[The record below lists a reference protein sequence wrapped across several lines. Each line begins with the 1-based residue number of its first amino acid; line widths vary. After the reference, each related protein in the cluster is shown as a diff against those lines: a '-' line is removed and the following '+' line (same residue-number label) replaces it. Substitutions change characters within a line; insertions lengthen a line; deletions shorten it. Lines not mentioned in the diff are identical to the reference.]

1 MATNL
6 YFRRFRRAVR
16 NTISFVHGLGI
27 GTATL
32 FKGREGMRAY
42 ATSMQERL
50 EATQKEIL
58 KSEENV
64 MFVTIGLA
72 LTTWARME
80 EALVRIV
87 QILLSAP
94 GPKVGL
100 IMYSIINFNAWLTII
115 DELYAL
121 EPRLAAFKP
130 RWNKVA
136 RRIRKIKDMRDRL
149 AHESAHKEVGTFSSV
164 HLRPSKLDVRTKTGK
179 FKPLTDT
186 EFGDFTVTTTAI
198 TEDLITLAQDMLAS
212 LEASREKFP
221 EQDSDHYPAED
232 VQ

>member
-32 FKGREGMRAY
+32 FKGLEGMRAY

-136 RRIRKIKDMRDRL
+136 RRIRKSKTCGTGWLTSQRTRKWARL
-149 AHESAHKEVGTFSSV
+149 ARSTYDHLNSMSEPRLGNSNRLPTQKSATS
-164 HLRPSKLDVRTKTGK
+164 PSQRRQLQRT
-179 FKPLTDT
+179 
-186 EFGDFTVTTTAI
+186 
-198 TEDLITLAQDMLAS
+198 
-212 LEASREKFP
+212 
-221 EQDSDHYPAED
+221 
-232 VQ
+232 

>member
-58 KSEENV
+58 KSEESV

-115 DELYAL
+115 DELYARTPPCRVQAPL
-121 EPRLAAFKP
+121 EQGCSAHT
-130 RWNKVA
+130 
-136 RRIRKIKDMRDRL
+136 KIKDMRDRL

-186 EFGDFTVTTTAI
+186 EIGDFTVTTTAI

-212 LEASREKFP
+212 LEALREKFP